1 MQVDL
6 PTTLDDALDVL
17 AADPET
23 TVLAGG
29 TDLMVA
35 VNFRHIRPSHVVS
48 LRRIDELREW
58 EGDTIGAGV
67 TYRRMERGPHRAL
80 AELARTVGSPQI
92 RSAGTLGGNLG
103 TSSPAGDTLPFLAAL
118 DAEIELASRAR
129 GRRRVPF
136 EEFMVGPKRNSRAS
150 DELIVAAV
158 LPAEIPERQAFGK
171 IGVRSA
177 MVIATVNACVMRS
190 GDGTTR
196 VALGAV
202 GPVMIRPTRAEQ
214 LASEEARPTA
224 ATLEEFSRLVSEAVQ
239 PIDDHRSTASYRRH
253 ASGILARRLLERC
266 LR

>member
-136 EEFMVGPKRNSRAS
+136 GEFMVGPKRNSRAG

-158 LPAEIPERQAFGK
+158 LPA
-171 IGVRSA
+171 
-177 MVIATVNACVMRS
+177 
-190 GDGTTR
+190 
-196 VALGAV
+196 
-202 GPVMIRPTRAEQ
+202 
-214 LASEEARPTA
+214 
-224 ATLEEFSRLVSEAVQ
+224 
-239 PIDDHRSTASYRRH
+239 
-253 ASGILARRLLERC
+253 
-266 LR
+266 